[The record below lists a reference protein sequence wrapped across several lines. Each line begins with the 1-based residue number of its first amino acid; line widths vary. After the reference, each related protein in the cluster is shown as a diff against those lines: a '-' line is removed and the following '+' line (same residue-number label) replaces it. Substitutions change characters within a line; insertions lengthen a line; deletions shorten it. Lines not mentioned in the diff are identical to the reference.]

1 MTTSWGSSDPTGTT
15 DDYTYTN
22 RVEQTNTNIVK
33 VGAWYD
39 FSKTLASGS
48 SYGRSS
54 TSGASATIYFN
65 GTRLDWIAMKGTTT
79 GIADVYLDGAKVT
92 TLNLASAT
100 ATYRVNVWS
109 TGDLPGGDHSVRIVR
124 SSASAAGKYLTL
136 DAVDIHGT
144 ISAPRPGTSRPTP
157 TS

>member
-1 MTTSWGSSDPTGTT
+1 M
-15 DDYTYTN
+15 
-22 RVEQTNTNIVK
+22 K

-65 GTRLDWIAMKGTTT
+65 GTRLDWIAMKGTAA

-109 TGDLPGGDHSVRIVR
+109 TGDLPGGDHYVQIVR
-124 SSASAAGKYLTL
+124 NPDSAADKFVTL
-136 DAVDIHGT
+136 DAVDIWGT
-144 ISAPRPGTSRPTP
+144 IRTGP
-157 TS
+157 